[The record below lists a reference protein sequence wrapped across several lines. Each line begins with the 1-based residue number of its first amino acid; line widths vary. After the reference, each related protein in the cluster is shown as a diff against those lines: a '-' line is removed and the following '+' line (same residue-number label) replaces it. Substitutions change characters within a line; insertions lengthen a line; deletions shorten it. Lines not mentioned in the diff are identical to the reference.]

1 MKGRPAQEAVFV
13 HWCIS
18 TPSGMERS
26 RCNLLD
32 GRMPD
37 KNSRVEIDKAAPVV
51 SCTKETHRSTTS
63 LMLDTVSVC
72 YCSQP
77 FSECEFHHLLTRSL
91 PSSTRTRRARSPSA
105 TSRESPRS
113 QPPARA
119 THRFPGPVAGKLL
132 PAICVDPALLREC
145 VAILNLRLAS
155 VGAAR
160 EP

>member
-119 THRFPGPVAGKLL
+119 THRFPGPS
-132 PAICVDPALLREC
+132 
-145 VAILNLRLAS
+145 LAS
-155 VGAAR
+155 SCPRSVSTQLYFGSVSR
-160 EP
+160 Y